1 MKPLTAHAIA
11 ADERGHVRCD
21 MPRRGV
27 DALEFCP
34 DPAVMRET
42 YPGGLVHHYCAECW
56 VAPPSDGG
64 PSPAENAGVDLPDTL
79 DYERRW
85 LAECRAHGETRRKLQ
100 LAHHE
105 LGEHSLCD
113 GDCDGGIS

>member
-27 DALEFCP
+27 DALEFCL

-64 PSPAENAGVDLPDTL
+64 PSPAENAGVDLPLEDL
-79 DYERRW
+79 
-85 LAECRAHGETRRKLQ
+85 
-100 LAHHE
+100 
-105 LGEHSLCD
+105 
-113 GDCDGGIS
+113 